1 MKKLKLFL
9 MMTMVALTLCA
20 CGGEEAQSSVGESK
34 AHTEVGKEDKN
45 EEQKDDKKDKSSGK
59 ESSFEC
65 LPEMKD
71 AVLEDCLVQIGNSI
85 FRLNG
90 TMSLKETMD
99 ALSACGL
106 DVTVEDAE
114 GKGINLETG
123 LIQGGDYLYINA
135 YVDNTLYYAM
145 TFQNSTEETV
155 TMGDDAVDLKLLWA
169 GDKKALEYM
178 YFCEGIPGDGEGLT
192 YTSIKEMY
200 VDLEETDQGLSRKVT
215 IEKEDGQVG
224 VIDLVFIIDF
234 SNGSCTGVVLNVYGL

>member
-9 MMTMVALTLCA
+9 LMTMVTLTLCA
-20 CGGEEAQSSVGESK
+20 CGGEAAQSSPEDSK
-34 AHTEVGKEDKN
+34 ANSEVSQED
-45 EEQKDDKKDKSSGK
+45 EKDDKNDKSSVK

-85 FRLNG
+85 FRLDG

-106 DVTVEDAE
+106 DVTVDEAG
-114 GKGINLETG
+114 GKEINLETG
-123 LIQGGDYLYINA
+123 LIQGRDYLYINA
-135 YVDNTLYYAM
+135 YVDNTLYYSM
-145 TFQNSTEETV
+145 TFQNSSEETV
-155 TMGDDAVDLKLLWA
+155 AMGDDAVDLKLLWA

-192 YTSIKEMY
+192 YTSIKETY
-200 VDLEETDQGLSRKVT
+200 TELEETDQGLSRKVS
-215 IEKEDGQVG
+215 IEKEDGQMR
-224 VIDLVFIIDF
+224 VIDLLFIIDF
-234 SNGSCTGVVLNVYGL
+234 SDGSCTGVVLNVYGL